1 MARRTKEDADRTR
14 ELVLDAAEQV
24 FLERGVARATLDDV
38 AQAAGFTRGA
48 VHWHFKDKIGLFNAL
63 VGRVLQI
70 EEALVQRISAIHGP
84 DPLKSLR
91 DITIETLRNLET
103 DPRQRRLVQVLR
115 LRCEYTE
122 ELAPALDRHLA
133 VDALLLKAVQRIFA
147 SVASRGGLAPGWKPK
162 VAGLAFHALAWG
174 LVDTW
179 LRTNGKDFSLARD
192 GAAAIRAFVGGVAYA
207 PAGLKPA
214 LAAGNQ
220 ERV

>member
-1 MARRTKEDADRTR
+1 MYVLTTDGGVVARRTKEDADRTR

-24 FLERGVARATLDDV
+24 FLDRGVARATLDDV

-63 VGRVLQI
+63 VGRLLVI

-84 DPLKSLR
+84 DALRDLR

-103 DPRQRRLVQVLR
+103 DLQQRRLVQVLR

-147 SVASRGGLAPGWKPK
+147 KVAAGGGLAPSWKPK
-162 VAGLAFHALAWG
+162 VAGLAFHALTWG
-174 LVDTW
+174 LID
-179 LRTNGKDFSLARD
+179 LRFRTDDKDFSLARD
-192 GAAAIRAFVGGVAYA
+192 GAAAIRAFVGSI
-207 PAGLKPA
+207 AGDDQA
-214 LAAGNQ
+214 SD
-220 ERV
+220 

>member
-63 VGRVLQI
+63 VGRVLLI
-70 EEALVQRISAIHGP
+70 EEALVQQISTIHGP

-91 DITIETLRNLET
+91 DLTIETLRTLET

-133 VDALLLKAVQRIFA
+133 ADALLLKAVQRIFA
-147 SVASRGGLAPGWKPK
+147 NVAAGGGLASGWKPK
-162 VAGLAFHALAWG
+162 IAGLAFHTMAWG
-174 LVDTW
+174 LIDFR
-179 LRTNGKDFSLARD
+179 LRTDGKDFSLARE
-192 GAAAIRAFVGGVAYA
+192 GAAAIRAFVA
-207 PAGLKPA
+207 A
-214 LAAGNQ
+214 LAAGTKNDS
-220 ERV
+220 ERILQ

>member
-24 FLERGVARATLDDV
+24 FLDRGVARATLDDV

-63 VGRVLQI
+63 VGRVLLI

-84 DPLKSLR
+84 DALKSLR

-103 DPRQRRLVQVLR
+103 DPQQRRLVQVLR

-162 VAGLAFHALAWG
+162 IAALAFHAWAWG
-174 LVDTW
+174 LIDTW
-179 LRTNGKDFSLARD
+179 LRSNGKDFSLARD
-192 GAAAIRAFVGGVAYA
+192 GAAAIRAFVGNLSSA
-207 PAGLKPA
+207 PAGLKPT
-214 LAAGNQ
+214 LATGDQ
-220 ERV
+220 VRV